1 MTLLLE
7 IHMTPSGLVGH
18 EDGMNLPLLLTAL
31 SFAYA
36 QGMIH
41 EFDKIKNTMYRYI
54 VLRMF
59 YHNPHHSTF
68 SLRKAPGDY
77 FKFRSEEIYRAW
89 VLVGSNEPRSVL
101 SQDVLVD
108 MYICM
113 VQEKWWTYL
122 TRNYSQEFT
131 AHLIRKYQE
140 AEYDLKHKFE
150 STFKKFSDLTAFG
163 MHPWMRE
170 ASDSS
175 DSEAASQQP
184 SPETVSGPWQAPAD
198 SQVFLQPPV
207 AFSDSSVSTGHR
219 RRHVRRET
227 SVMQLSHRPID
238 LIDPTE

>member
-1 MTLLLE
+1 MNLLL
-7 IHMTPSGLVGH
+7 L
-18 EDGMNLPLLLTAL
+18 LLLLTTL

-36 QGMIH
+36 QGMIN
-41 EFDKIKNTMYRYI
+41 EVDKIKNTMYRYI

-77 FKFRSEEIYRAW
+77 FKFRYEEIYRAW
-89 VLVGSNEPRSVL
+89 ILAGSNGALRTFL
-101 SQDVLVD
+101 SQDALVD
-108 MYICM
+108 MYICT
-113 VQEKWWTYL
+113 VQEKWWSDL

-170 ASDSS
+170 TSDSS

-184 SPETVSGPWQAPAD
+184 SPDTVSGPWQAPAGN
-198 SQVFLQPPV
+198 QLFLQPPV
-207 AFSDSSVSTGHR
+207 AFSDSSVSTGRR

-227 SVMQLSHRPID
+227 SVMQTSHQPID

>member
-18 EDGMNLPLLLTAL
+18 EDGMNLLLLLTAL

-36 QGMIH
+36 QGLIT
-41 EFDKIKNTMYRYI
+41 EIDKIKNTMYRYI

-59 YHNPHHSTF
+59 YHNPHYSTF
-68 SLRKAPGDY
+68 ALRKAPGDY

-89 VLVGSNEPRSVL
+89 VLVGSNEPQSVL

-113 VQEKWWTYL
+113 VQEKWWGDL
-122 TRNYSQEFT
+122 TCNYSQEFT

-150 STFKKFSDLTAFG
+150 STFKRFSDLTAFG

-198 SQVFLQPPV
+198 NQLFLQPPV
-207 AFSDSSVSTGHR
+207 AFSDSSVSTGRR

-227 SVMQLSHRPID
+227 SVMQLSHQPID